1 MPLEELKSYDVY
13 LWLTDVD
20 NGQSSAVKKLSF
32 TTVDGTPP
40 VFNTDPTVNDIK
52 STSVGL
58 YANLNEAGTLY
69 WVVVEH
75 GALYPK
81 PIQGSGAVDLTSD
94 EAKLQVMAGMNALKS
109 GSTAMTAN
117 KDVSF
122 NVSGLEAEKTY
133 DLYYVAR
140 DQAGNYSDA
149 VEMVEIHT
157 LDANAP
163 TVTQEFTKY
172 NGTDT
177 STPLPESDV
186 RLVFSEAVQTAD
198 THTALV
204 DLYEKVNQSVGQGQ
218 AEADARAAMANALS
232 QAIFLYQVPAGKQPA
247 KVEGNLG
254 TGTEWTIDYRYATI
268 TLEEGKTVVTF
279 PAGKAI
285 NLKSGATYY
294 FEIQADTIADTSSAF
309 NVMAEPRWTA
319 SPRCLPRSISRP
331 SMKTAFP
338 TPPPAHRRM

>member
-1 MPLEELKSYDVY
+1 MPTKTCRLYYAVLPKGAAAPTASDFKANAVTGNLGFGVLDVTKNTTYSFNVNSVPLEELKSYDVY

-140 DQAGNYSDA
+140 DQAGNYS
-149 VEMVEIHT
+149 
-157 LDANAP
+157 
-163 TVTQEFTKY
+163 
-172 NGTDT
+172 
-177 STPLPESDV
+177 
-186 RLVFSEAVQTAD
+186 
-198 THTALV
+198 
-204 DLYEKVNQSVGQGQ
+204 
-218 AEADARAAMANALS
+218 
-232 QAIFLYQVPAGKQPA
+232 
-247 KVEGNLG
+247 
-254 TGTEWTIDYRYATI
+254 
-268 TLEEGKTVVTF
+268 
-279 PAGKAI
+279 
-285 NLKSGATYY
+285 
-294 FEIQADTIADTSSAF
+294 
-309 NVMAEPRWTA
+309 
-319 SPRCLPRSISRP
+319 
-331 SMKTAFP
+331 
-338 TPPPAHRRM
+338 